1 MIGSIS
7 RSIPISSPSNHYHYR
22 SVVVSR
28 KKDVQLPKTRSRS
41 PRRRLVTISTGDGKW
56 QGNWTCQFLIS
67 LEDLHLQDLIEDH
80 HQQHKD
86 AQVSVTLTVQKHA
99 SFGFSVDGRILTSFI
114 RNCTN
119 CFSPYCRE
127 VFMDL
132 IFINFKFQL
141 VFVLI
146 LYVML
151 SQIDSKFN
159 VWVLMSNEDND
170 QLHLPEIGGD
180 DPSVIYVKPGCEAN
194 LDSLIQDTLR
204 LTVSVQD
211 FCSEA
216 CEKSQPTFQF
226 IGRQSTA
233 SIDKRWSRLL
243 DFKKTNQLPQ

>member
-127 VFMDL
+127 
-132 IFINFKFQL
+132 
-141 VFVLI
+141 
-146 LYVML
+146 
-151 SQIDSKFN
+151 IDSKFN